1 MTTARQLMDL
11 LDRVQRLRELA
22 DAPPEE
28 ILKTVPEDQFRL
40 MVYSTATLFKAL
52 KVEAQRRG
60 IWDDLKTQ
68 KLQKP
73 TT

>member
-1 MTTARQLMDL
+1 MDL
-11 LDRVQRLRELA
+11 LDRMQRLRELV
-22 DAPPEE
+22 DSPPEE

-40 MVYSTATLFKAL
+40 LVYSTATLFKAM

-68 KLQKP
+68 KLPKP
-73 TT
+73 ST